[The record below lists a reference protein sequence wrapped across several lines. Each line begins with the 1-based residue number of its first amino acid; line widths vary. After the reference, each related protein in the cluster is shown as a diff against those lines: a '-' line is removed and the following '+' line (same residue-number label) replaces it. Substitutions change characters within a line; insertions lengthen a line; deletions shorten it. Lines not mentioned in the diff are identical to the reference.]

1 MSKPVLALTVS
12 PVLLA
17 ATLSTALLL
26 TPAQTPSPAGTLAL
40 LSRLV
45 GEWRGSSEGQPECSD
60 PP

>member
-45 GEWRGSSEGQPECSD
+45 GEWRGSSEGQP
-60 PP
+60 